1 MNRVPVFRSLCQS
14 KYPWRVERCRRMRFA
29 CTEVLLRDAANDRLK
44 EGDDMTLWFN
54 GWGLLFVT
62 LPLIPNILFAWKC
75 KNAFEINEKTERLN
89 AWSKSVASAA
99 LRLCSSIFRRRAGLV
114 VAGGAFHFIRLWM
127 RRLSFFTRYWGGL
140 LSQKQVASG
149 DSAVVHSFG
158 AFPVQRDYPSAAAV
172 DVHGGN
178 FPPCHSMLSYRSAK

>member
-1 MNRVPVFRSLCQS
+1 M
-14 KYPWRVERCRRMRFA
+14 
-29 CTEVLLRDAANDRLK
+29 RLK
-44 EGDDMTLWFN
+44 
-54 GWGLLFVT
+54 
-62 LPLIPNILFAWKC
+62 
-75 KNAFEINEKTERLN
+75 INEKTERLN
-89 AWSKSVASAA
+89 AWSKSVASDA

-114 VAGGAFHFIRLWM
+114 VAGGVFHFIRLWM

-140 LSQKQVASG
+140 LSQKQYASG

-178 FPPCHSMLSYRSAK
+178 FRPLS

>member
-1 MNRVPVFRSLCQS
+1 MC
-14 KYPWRVERCRRMRFA
+14 
-29 CTEVLLRDAANDRLK
+29 LK
-44 EGDDMTLWFN
+44 
-54 GWGLLFVT
+54 
-62 LPLIPNILFAWKC
+62 
-75 KNAFEINEKTERLN
+75 INEKTERLN

-99 LRLCSSIFRRRAGLV
+99 LRLCSSIFRAQGGGGRRRRC
-114 VAGGAFHFIRLWM
+114 FRFIRLRM

-178 FPPCHSMLSYRSAK
+178 FRPLS

>member
-14 KYPWRVERCRRMRFA
+14 KYPWRIERCRRMRFA

-75 KNAFEINEKTERLN
+75 KNAFENK
-89 AWSKSVASAA
+89 
-99 LRLCSSIFRRRAGLV
+99 
-114 VAGGAFHFIRLWM
+114 
-127 RRLSFFTRYWGGL
+127 
-140 LSQKQVASG
+140 
-149 DSAVVHSFG
+149 
-158 AFPVQRDYPSAAAV
+158 
-172 DVHGGN
+172 
-178 FPPCHSMLSYRSAK
+178 